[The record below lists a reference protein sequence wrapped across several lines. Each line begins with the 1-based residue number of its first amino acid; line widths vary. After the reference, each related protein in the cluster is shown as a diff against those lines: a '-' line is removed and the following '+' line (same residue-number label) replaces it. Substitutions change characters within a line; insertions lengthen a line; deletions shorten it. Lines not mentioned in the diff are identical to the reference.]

1 MKQQRLIYRLL
12 PTYLA
17 IAFIVI
23 IILLWYSLRGIS
35 DFNTRQTARDLLARA
50 DLVRQA
56 LDYHPDLDNADFEKI
71 SYEMGSVSRTRVT
84 ILDPQGLVL
93 GDSDK
98 DSDQMENH
106 FDRPEFK
113 NALFGEVGQSIRFSQ
128 TLQRDMMYLALPLIS
143 NGKVKYIIRT
153 SIPLQSLADSVEPIQ
168 TRLILVAFLAAFLAI
183 LISVVVAK
191 LISRPII
198 NLQTGA
204 ERIAAGDFAI
214 SFPRSSVME
223 LDSLANSMNRMAAE
237 LDRRIRMITRQR
249 NEQRAVLASMIEG
262 LIAVDLEERIIRMN
276 RSAGKLL
283 NCKPK
288 KVTGKSLVEVVRN
301 PSLQNFIRELLT
313 TKSRAE
319 TEITLIGIEEQHLR
333 VSGAPLLDQADSCR
347 GVVVVLNDI
356 TQLKRLEHIR
366 QEFVGNVA
374 HELKTPLTSIKG
386 FVETMQSGALE
397 KPEDARRFIDIIA
410 SQADRLDTI
419 LEDLLHLSKI
429 EQQRDRHEIVLE
441 PARLID
447 IIDGAIRDCESLAN
461 QRSITIKVNTDPEI
475 MIATDRLLLR
485 QAITNLIDNAVKYSN
500 HSTEV
505 IVSAK
510 KSRKHIDIVVSDQG
524 IGIAEQH
531 KPHLF
536 ERFYRVDKG
545 RSRKAG
551 GTGLGLAIVKHI
563 VLAHNGSISVA
574 SQLNKGSV
582 FTIRLPIVK

>member
-12 PTYLA
+12 PSYLA
-17 IAFIVI
+17 ISFIVI
-23 IILLWYSLRGIS
+23 TILLWYSLRGIS
-35 DFNTRQTARDLLARA
+35 EFNTRQTARNLLARA
-50 DLVRQA
+50 ELVRQA
-56 LDYHPDLDNADFEKI
+56 LGYHHDLDNANFEKI

-98 DSDQMENH
+98 ESDQMENH
-106 FDRPEFK
+106 FDRPEFEK
-113 NALFGEVGQSIRFSQ
+113 ALFGEVGQSIRYSQ
-128 TLQRDMMYLALPLIS
+128 TLQRDMMYLALPLIMD
-143 NGKVKYIIRT
+143 GQVKYIIRT
-153 SIPLQSLADSVEPIQ
+153 SIPLQSLVDSVEPIK
-168 TRLILVAFLAAFLAI
+168 TRLILVALMAALLAI

-204 ERIAAGDFAI
+204 ERIAAGDFTI

-223 LDSLANSMNRMAAE
+223 LDSLASSMNRMTAE
-237 LDRRIRMITRQR
+237 LDHRIRMITRQR

-262 LIAVDLEERIIRMN
+262 VIAVDLDERIIRMN
-276 RSAGKLL
+276 KSAGKLFD
-283 NCKPK
+283 CKPK

-301 PSLQNFIRELLT
+301 PNLQNFIQELLT

-319 TEITLIGIEEQHLR
+319 TEITLIGIEEQHLLA
-333 VSGAPLLDQADSCR
+333 SGAPLLDQADSCR

-356 TQLKRLEHIR
+356 TRLKRLEHIR

-386 FVETMQSGALE
+386 FVETMQSGALD
-397 KPEDARRFIDIIA
+397 KPEEARRFIDIIA
-410 SQADRLDTI
+410 RQADRLDTI

-429 EQQRDRHEIVLE
+429 EQQRDRQEIILE
-441 PARLID
+441 PARLAY
-447 IIDGAIRDCESLAN
+447 IIDGAIRDCESLMN
-461 QRSITIKVNTDPEI
+461 QHSITITANIDQEI
-475 MIATDRLLLR
+475 MVATDRLLLR

-500 HSTEV
+500 HGTEV
-505 IVSAK
+505 IVSTEISK
-510 KSRKHIDIVVSDQG
+510 KHIDISVTDQG
-524 IGIAEQH
+524 IGIAEQYI
-531 KPHLF
+531 PRLF

-574 SQLNKGSV
+574 SKLNEGSV
-582 FTIRLPIVK
+582 FTIRLPLVK